1 MYPSGFQQKCI
12 FREKVNEQIGEIN
25 RLFMRLQLFGI
36 QDRKL
41 IKGFN
46 KPRFI
51 RRAFR
56 SAVSVL
62 RSCSS
67 ERKVRSNSCRCPII
81 TVSGVQIV
89 EIPAMD
95 SLSCSLMAQG
105 ARRKE
110 RCLA

>member
-46 KPRFI
+46 KLIHTAGLPKRRI
-51 RRAFR
+51 R
-56 SAVSVL
+56 
-62 RSCSS
+62 
-67 ERKVRSNSCRCPII
+67 
-81 TVSGVQIV
+81 
-89 EIPAMD
+89 PAQ
-95 SLSCSLMAQG
+95 LFL
-105 ARRKE
+105 
-110 RCLA
+110 